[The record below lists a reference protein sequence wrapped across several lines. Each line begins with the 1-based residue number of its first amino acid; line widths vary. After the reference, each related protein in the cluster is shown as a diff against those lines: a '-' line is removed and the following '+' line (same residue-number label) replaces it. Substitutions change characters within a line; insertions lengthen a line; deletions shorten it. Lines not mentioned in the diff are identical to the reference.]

1 MKIAVIGQGYVGF
14 PLAQLAA
21 KSGFE
26 VIGYDS
32 NSNVIKSLDSSEAKL
47 KLTDDEAQL
56 KDCQIFVI
64 AVPTPLD
71 SKGKP
76 DLSYVIKSSQTLAKY
91 ATSGSLVI
99 NESTSYPGTL
109 REVIV
114 PIVDPT
120 GVNVLFASAPERI
133 DPLNKSW
140 NLKNTTRVIGGITQE
155 ATSKTEQ
162 FYATLCDQVHTVSSP
177 EVAESAKL
185 LENSFRQV
193 NIAFINQFTQIMDKL
208 NIPVH
213 EVIEAA
219 NTKPFGFMKFTPGL
233 GVGGHC
239 IPIDPIYLAYKA
251 KGAGMHASFIEL
263 ADQINRSMSDYVVD
277 KIVKILGGQ
286 VTDKKICIVG
296 LSYKPDVSDLRESPA
311 LQIWSKL
318 EKLGAIVFYHDN
330 FHKSYR
336 NKKNVNLKNSSF
348 DLSIINVR
356 HSDLDMVALRESS
369 LVIFNSIGEKLPMNL
384 GSKIND

>member
-26 VIGYDS
+26 VIGYDT

-47 KLTDDEAQL
+47 KLTDDEGLLA
-56 KDCQIFVI
+56 DCQIYVI

-71 SKGKP
+71 TKGKP
-76 DLSYVIKSSQTLAKY
+76 DLIYVIKASQTLAKY
-91 ATSGSLVI
+91 AVSGSLVI

-114 PIVDPT
+114 PIVDPS
-120 GVNVLFASAPERI
+120 GVKVLFASAPERI
-133 DPLNKSW
+133 DPLHKNW
-140 NLKNTTRVIGGITQE
+140 NLKNTTRVIGGLTQE
-155 ATSKTEQ
+155 ATSKAEQ
-162 FYATLCDQVHTVSSP
+162 FYATFCEQVHTVSSP

-185 LENSFRQV
+185 LENTFRQV

-219 NTKPFGFMKFTPGL
+219 NTKPFGFMKFIPGL

-239 IPIDPIYLAYKA
+239 IPIDPIYLAEKA
-251 KGAGMHASFIEL
+251 ESVGAPASLIRS
-263 ADQINRSMSDYVVD
+263 ADQINAQMSKFVMD
-277 KIVKILGGQ
+277 KAIRLLGSDLSG
-286 VTDKKICIVG
+286 KKVCIVG
-296 LSYKPDVSDLRESPA
+296 LSYKSDIADLRTSPS
-311 LQIWSKL
+311 LVLWDLL
-318 EKLGAIVFYHDN
+318 EATKAQVSYHDSFHPTFRGVNCVDLSTSQFDLAIVAT
-330 FHKSYR
+330 
-336 NKKNVNLKNSSF
+336 
-348 DLSIINVR
+348 R
-356 HSDLDMVALRESS
+356 HSDLNTSGLISS
-369 LVIFNSIGEKLPMNL
+369 SGLVLDCTATIAGVHWL
-384 GSKIND
+384 